1 MLCQLGYNTGEQIE
15 CCASLGIMQENR
27 LSVVWQFGYNA
38 GEQIECCASLGIMQ
52 ENRLSVVPV
61 WV

>member
-1 MLCQLGYNTGEQIE
+1 MNELILVFEDIISYTYLLQSP
-15 CCASLGIMQENR
+15 AGI
-27 LSVVWQFGYNA
+27 
-38 GEQIECCASLGIMQ
+38 IQ

>member
-1 MLCQLGYNTGEQIE
+1 MLC
-15 CCASLGIMQENR
+15 
-27 LSVVWQFGYNA
+27 QFGYNA
-38 GEQIECCASLGIMQ
+38 VEQIECCASLGIMQ

>member
-1 MLCQLGYNTGEQIE
+1 MLCQFGYNAEQIE

-27 LSVVWQFGYNA
+27 LSVV
-38 GEQIECCASLGIMQ
+38 L
-52 ENRLSVVPV
+52 V